1 MSATHPTPFLEELSD
16 ALPGRVLADPVSQLI
31 YSTDVSLYQI
41 RPAAVAI
48 PANRDEL
55 AAAVRIAAAHRMPI
69 LPRGAGTSL
78 AGQTVGPG
86 LVLDCSKHLNRIIEV
101 NREERWVRLEPGVVL
116 DQLNDHLSPLG
127 LFFAPDVA
135 TSSRANLGGMLGNNS
150 SGMRSLRYGK
160 TVDHVLELTALLST
174 GEIIT
179 FRELDRP
186 ALDALCAGD
195 DTAARIHDGV
205 RRLVAEH
212 RDEIRTRYP
221 RVMRR
226 VSGYNLDELLDENR
240 FNLSRLLVGSEGTL
254 AVIVEAKLRLEP
266 LPEARAVVVLHFHR
280 LMDSI
285 RLVPRLLVH
294 QPTAVELLDR
304 YGLELARSNPSVAGL
319 ARRFLQGDPDAILM
333 LEFSGSPAEL
343 QEQMERLK
351 RDAAVQAVCFAAVEA
366 WEPGLQQAVWQVRKN
381 ALGVML
387 GIRGDFKP
395 VPFIE
400 DSCVPVEV
408 LADYVSDVQQ
418 ICKEHGRRL
427 ALYAHAGVGVI
438 HLRPILNLKQEED
451 VRILASISEQVFQ
464 RVVHYR
470 GSWSGEHGDGLSRSY
485 KLREFFGDRLY
496 EAFRRVKE
504 LFDPAGLMNPGKILD
519 APPPTE
525 NLRISPTYR
534 PVVPATFYRFADE
547 GGMGAAIE
555 LCTGVGQCRKLSGV
569 MCPSYIVTREEEHS
583 TRGRANALR
592 SAIAGELGRD
602 GLTSDRLYEVL
613 DLCLECKACK
623 SECPSNVDMAKLKAE
638 FLAHYYQR
646 HGLPLRRRLIGATRR
661 IAETATLVPR
671 LANMAMGNP
680 VARRILEAAAGLDR
694 RRVPPRFA
702 HQSLGAW
709 YRSHY
714 RPLPE
719 GRLVT
724 LLADTFTN
732 YFEPEAGVAAIRLLE
747 AVGCRVRLIDW
758 ACCGRPLISSG
769 RLDRAREEGDRTLP
783 GLLEAEG
790 RLVVLEPSCFATFR
804 DDWPDLL
811 TDVQG
816 AKQLAARVCTLEEIL
831 TENGVAEALASRL
844 QGGPPRILYH
854 GHCQQRAVLGMAPT
868 VAMLRLLPA
877 SHVDEVPPG
886 CCGMAGV
893 FGYEREHYD
902 LSRQIGELHL
912 LPAVRSAGSDTR
924 LVASGFSCR
933 SQIRHFTGRTAVHP
947 AVALAENLG

>member
-1 MSATHPTPFLEELSD
+1 MSVVHQTPFLEELSA
-16 ALPGRVLADPVSQLI
+16 ALPGRVLADPLSRLI
-31 YSTDVSLYQI
+31 YSTDASLYQI

-48 PANRDEL
+48 PASREDV
-55 AAAVRIAAAHRMPI
+55 AVAVRIAAAHRVPI

-86 LVLDCSKHLNRIIEV
+86 LVVDCSKHLNRILEV
-101 NREERWVRLEPGVVL
+101 NREERWVRVEPGVVL
-116 DQLNDHLSPLG
+116 DQLNDHLSSLG

-160 TVDHVLELTALLST
+160 TVDHVLEVTALLST
-174 GEIIT
+174 GEWVS
-179 FRELDRP
+179 FRELDRSS
-186 ALDALCAGD
+186 LDAVCKGTDA
-195 DTAARIHDGV
+195 AARIHGGV

-212 RDEIRTRYP
+212 RDEIQARYP

-266 LPEARAVVVLHFHR
+266 LPEARAVVVLHFDH

-285 RLVPRLLVH
+285 RLVPHLLTH
-294 QPTAVELLDR
+294 RPTAVELLDR
-304 YGLELARSNPSVAGL
+304 YGLELARRNPSVAGL
-319 ARRFLQGDPDAILM
+319 ARRFLQGEPDAILM
-333 LEFSGSPAEL
+333 LEFSGNPAEIRD
-343 QEQMERLK
+343 QVSRLK
-351 RDAAVQAVCFAAVEA
+351 ADPTVAAVCFAAVEA
-366 WEPGLQQAVWQVRKN
+366 WDPGLQKAVWEVRKN

-408 LADYVSDVQQ
+408 LADYVSDVQA
-418 ICKEHGRRL
+418 ICEAHGRKL

-451 VRILASISEQVFQ
+451 VRILASISEQVFR

-496 EAFRRVKE
+496 GVFRQVKE

-525 NLRISPTYR
+525 NLRISPAYR
-534 PVVPATFYRFADE
+534 PVTPPTWYRFADE
-547 GGMGAAIE
+547 GGMDAAIE

-569 MCPSYIVTREEEHS
+569 MCPSYLVTRDEEHS

-592 SAIAGELGRD
+592 SAIAGELGPE
-602 GLTSDRLYEVL
+602 GLTSGRLYEVL

-638 FLAHYYQR
+638 FLAHYYHH
-646 HGLPLRRRLIGATRR
+646 HGLPLRRRLVGATRR
-661 IAETATLVPR
+661 IAESASLTPR
-671 LANMAMGNP
+671 LANLLAGNP
-680 VARRILEAAAGLDR
+680 LSRRLLEALAGLDR
-694 RRVPPRFA
+694 RRVPPRYA
-702 HQSLGAW
+702 HRTLGAW

-714 RPLPE
+714 RPLSGAPA
-719 GRLVT
+719 VT

-732 YFEPEAGVAAIRLLE
+732 FFEPESGVAAIRLLE
-747 AVGCRVRLIDW
+747 AAGYRVRLIDW

-769 RLDRAREEGDRTLP
+769 RLDRARKDGDAALP

-790 RLVVLEPSCFATFR
+790 RLVVLEPSCYATFK

-811 TDVQG
+811 TDAQG
-816 AKQLAARVCTLEEIL
+816 ARSLAERVVTLEEVL
-831 TENGVAEALASRL
+831 TGNEVVGKVASRL
-844 QGGPPRILYH
+844 QGGPSRILYH
-854 GHCQQRAVLGMAPT
+854 GHCQQRAVLGCGPT
-868 VAMLRLLPA
+868 VTMLRLLP
-877 SHVDEVPPG
+877 SSRVDEVLPG

-893 FGYEREHYD
+893 FGYEREHYQ
-902 LSRQIGELHL
+902 LSQQIGELHL
-912 LPAVRSAGSDTR
+912 LPAVRSADPETR

-947 AVALAENLG
+947 AVVLADALS